1 MVLVALAVL
10 LALLPQPEAAAADGP
25 GGASVEV
32 ARLYDEAARATE
44 TYEKGR
50 RAAAGQRALAG
61 RLQRKLALK
70 RRELAVLN
78 DRMGEVA
85 RAQYR
90 AGGSVG
96 LTARL
101 LLGDDIDEVMRA
113 ERLARQADRAVNRL
127 MERTREAERRLAE
140 AEARARAAWQ
150 DLDARRK
157 RLATIKRGIEVRL
170 VRAQWRLQAESDE
183 RVAAGRCAGGG
194 GAVGVLG
201 GVSAVGGAGGA
212 GGVRGVRG
220 VRGGPRLLQPPLG
233 EGAAGLRGAGGG
245 GAASAAARQAARLG
259 GARGWVAPVEGYA
272 LSAGFHRAGAHW
284 AHRHTGQDFA
294 VAVGTPVRS
303 VGAGRV
309 HSVSCGGA
317 FGIQVVVRHAGGWFS
332 QYAHLAA
339 PGVVTGQPV
348 VAGQVIGRSGNTGNS
363 TGPHLH
369 FEVRLTPY
377 MGSAVDPVRW
387 LGEHG
392 VRLRG

>member
-1 MVLVALAVL
+1 MLFVALAVL
-10 LALLPQPEAAAADGP
+10 LALLPQPSATAAEGP
-25 GGASVEV
+25 GGTAGEV

-44 TYEKGR
+44 TYERGR

-61 RLQRKLALK
+61 RLQRQLVLK
-70 RRELAVLN
+70 RRELALLN

-101 LLGDDIDEVMRA
+101 LLGDDVDEVMRA

-127 MERTREAERRLAE
+127 MERTREAERRLAR
-140 AEARARAAWQ
+140 AEAAARAAWQ

-157 RLATIKRGIEVRL
+157 RLATIRVGIEARL
-170 VRAQWRLQAESDE
+170 ERAQRRLQVEADR
-183 RVAAGRCAGGG
+183 RVAVGRCAVGDAGG
-194 GAVGVLG
+194 GADAVAATGVGG
-201 GVSAVGGAGGA
+201 GSGAGAGAVEAVGAGA
-212 GGVRGVRG
+212 
-220 VRGGPRLLQPPLG
+220 
-233 EGAAGLRGAGGG
+233 
-245 GAASAAARQAARLG
+245 G
-259 GARGWVAPVEGYA
+259 GARGWVAPVEGYV

-294 VAVGTPVRS
+294 VDVGTPVRS
-303 VGAGRV
+303 IGTGRV
-309 HSVSCGGA
+309 RSVSCGGA
-317 FGIQVVVRHAGGWFS
+317 FGIEVVVRHAGGWYS

-339 PGVVTGQPV
+339 PVVAPGQPV
-348 VAGQVIGRSGNTGNS
+348 ATGQVIGRSGNTGNS

-392 VRLRG
+392 VRLGG

>member
-1 MVLVALAVL
+1 MLFVALAVL
-10 LALLPQPEAAAADGP
+10 LALLPQPSAAAAEGP
-25 GGASVEV
+25 GGTAGEV

-44 TYEKGR
+44 TYERGR
-50 RAAAGQRALAG
+50 LAAAGQHALAG
-61 RLQRKLALK
+61 RLQRQLVLK
-70 RRELAVLN
+70 RRELALLN

-101 LLGDDIDEVMRA
+101 LLGDDVDEVMRA

-127 MERTREAERRLAE
+127 MERTREAERRLAR
-140 AEARARAAWQ
+140 AEAAARAAWQ

-157 RLATIKRGIEVRL
+157 RLATIRVGIEARL
-170 VRAQWRLQAESDE
+170 ERAQRRLQAEADR
-183 RVAAGRCAGGG
+183 RVAAGRCAVGDAGG
-194 GAVGVLG
+194 GAG
-201 GVSAVGGAGGA
+201 AV
-212 GGVRGVRG
+212 
-220 VRGGPRLLQPPLG
+220 
-233 EGAAGLRGAGGG
+233 AATGAGGG
-245 GAASAAARQAARLG
+245 SGAGAVEAVGPDAG

-294 VAVGTPVRS
+294 VDVGTPVRS
-303 VGAGRV
+303 IGTGRV
-309 HSVSCGGA
+309 RSVSCGGA
-317 FGIQVVVRHAGGWFS
+317 FGIEVVVRHAGGWYS

-339 PGVVTGQPV
+339 PVVTPGQPV
-348 VAGQVIGRSGNTGNS
+348 ATGQVIGRSGNTGNS

-392 VRLRG
+392 VRLGG